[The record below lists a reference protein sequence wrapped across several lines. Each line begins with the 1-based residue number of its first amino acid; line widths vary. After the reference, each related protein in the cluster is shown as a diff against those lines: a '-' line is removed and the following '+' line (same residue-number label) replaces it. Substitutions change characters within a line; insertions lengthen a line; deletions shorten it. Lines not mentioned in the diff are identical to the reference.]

1 MNADAITNTAH
12 ASHAGRISFPDA
24 VGKLIEA
31 GVEYYHV
38 NYITLQ
44 TAFYSSEGSV
54 VFVPIQFEN
63 LPVVSAD
70 FDAQGLKA
78 AILDSQ
84 NNGQSYRQFSERA
97 MKSGVQCYFAFLR
110 GKRVT
115 YMGRQGEQHTE
126 WFPGA
131 NTEST

>member
-1 MNADAITNTAH
+1 MNADLITSTAH
-12 ASHAGRISFPDA
+12 ASHTSRISFPEA

-38 NYITLQ
+38 NYIALQ
-44 TAFYSSEGSV
+44 TTFYTSGGSV
-54 VFVPIQFEN
+54 VSVPIPFEN
-63 LPVVSAD
+63 LPPVSAD
-70 FDAQGLKA
+70 FDALGLKA

-97 MKSGVQCYFAFLR
+97 IKSGVQCYFAFLR

-115 YMGRQGEQHTE
+115 YIGRQGEQHIE

-131 NTEST
+131 NTDRT